1 MIWLSLAL
9 YLLGLIGAATA
20 VSRDAHGRDVP
31 AGLREWVVIICWP
44 VAVGAAVLWATAEA
58 ARRSVQG

>member
-20 VSRDAHGRDVP
+20 VGRDAHGRNVP
-31 AGLREWVVIICWP
+31 AGFREGAVVICWP
-44 VAVGAAVLWATAEA
+44 LAVAAAILMA
-58 ARRSVQG
+58 AADAVHRSVRR